1 MKTEAYANYSRLRDP
16 LVIPYKGG
24 GNTMFYLT
32 RIAGAIIVREDGRMV
47 HDYYVFRVKKPS
59 ESKSPWDLYA
69 LEATL
74 PGDQAFPRDKCEA
87 LPQAW

>member
-1 MKTEAYANYSRLRDP
+1 
-16 LVIPYKGG
+16 
-24 GNTMFYLT
+24 MFYLT

-74 PGDQAFPRDKCEA
+74 PGDQAFREISAKLCPK
-87 LPQAW
+87 LGN